1 MSSEEE
7 IFNNV
12 IKKSRNKYGLFCLN
26 CLILRSSF
34 QELNDFFQK
43 NNIFIIKEIK
53 VKFEY
58 IKVLSVHY
66 YNVYNNSPEIQK
78 RYKDSTDLMGDILLK
93 DEKIKKHLPEFDY
106 ISKHELI
113 DIFSDYCADLGISVF
128 NTKELMEYS
137 LDLYLTKKTP
147 LLKTEAVFIKTG
159 HELTDSSYRE
169 TLNLIEKASSIA
181 SWLIFVTTPAGA
193 YKIGLDKLISD
204 MGRLHTWLYVVDP
217 LHKKIYGITKGKK
230 SKSYLQTSSEDFIR
244 NLPREPIR
252 APSQVIKFSKYD
264 FKENESYNPKNFHM
278 FGLLSEEEHNKI
290 LEMHDNTK
298 KYKDIFRSLLI
309 IDKYSGL
316 SFFSYSSETKPLDD
330 MLVSGFLSAMDS
342 FVSEIG
348 GSASLKEIN
357 YKGFFIHAAY
367 GEKIKMALFL
377 SQPADQILKDFL
389 AYFLEQFEVNFKKEI
404 DLFKQSGDTSAFDK
418 SKITK
423 KVREYLSI

>member
-7 IFNNV
+7 ILNNV

-34 QELNDFFQK
+34 QELNDFIQK
-43 NNIFIIKEIK
+43 NNIFIFKEIK
-53 VKFEY
+53 VKLEY
-58 IKVLSVHY
+58 IKVLAVHY
-66 YNVYNNSPEIQK
+66 YNVYNNLPEIQK
-78 RYKDSTDLMGDILLK
+78 RYKDSTDLMGDVLLR
-93 DEKIKKHLPEFDY
+93 DDKIKGHLPEFDY

-113 DIFSDYCADLGISVF
+113 SIFSDYCADLGISVF
-128 NTKELMEYS
+128 NTEEIMEYS

-147 LLKTEAVFIKTG
+147 LLKTEAVFIKTE
-159 HELTDSSYRE
+159 HELNELSYQE

-204 MGRLHTWLYVVDP
+204 MGRLHAWLYVVDP
-217 LHKKIYGITKGKK
+217 LHKKIYGVTKGKK
-230 SKSYLQTSSEDFIR
+230 SKSYLQKSGEEFIR

-264 FKENESYNPKNFHM
+264 FKESESYNPKNFHM
-278 FGLLSEEEHNKI
+278 FSILTEEEHKKI
-290 LEMHDNTK
+290 LEMHDDTK
-298 KYKDIFRSLLI
+298 KYKDIFRSLLV

-316 SFFSYSSETKPLDD
+316 SFFSYSSESKPLDD
-330 MLVSGFLSAMDS
+330 VLVSGFLSAMDS

-348 GSASLKEIN
+348 GSTSLKEIN

-367 GEKIKMALFL
+367 GEKVKMALFL
-377 SQPADQILKDFL
+377 SQPADQILKDLL
-389 AYFLEQFEVNFKKEI
+389 AYFLEQIEESFKNEI
-404 DLFKQSGDTSAFDK
+404 DVFIKSGDTSVFNKAQ
-418 SKITK
+418 ITK
-423 KVREYLSI
+423 MAKDILNI